1 MEAVPPVADA
11 DKTTRLGLGM
21 LGAAFALG
29 ALGDWLLRG
38 LPWGLNVPVWT
49 LALDVAAAA
58 PRLRR
63 ALRRGGRG
71 LPGAGDAALRLGHR
85 RSLRPPGPDRPAR
98 LARRRAAA
106 RRAAGP
112 VVDDVRD
119 RRPRPPC
126 ARDQ

>member
-1 MEAVPPVADA
+1 MAAVPPVADA

-21 LGAAFALG
+21 LGAALALG
-29 ALGDWLLRG
+29 ALGDRARG
-38 LPWGLNVPVWT
+38 GARP
-49 LALDVAAAA
+49 AAA

-112 VVDDVRD
+112 RVDDD
-119 RRPRPPC
+119 GGRRPRPLR
-126 ARDQ
+126 AR